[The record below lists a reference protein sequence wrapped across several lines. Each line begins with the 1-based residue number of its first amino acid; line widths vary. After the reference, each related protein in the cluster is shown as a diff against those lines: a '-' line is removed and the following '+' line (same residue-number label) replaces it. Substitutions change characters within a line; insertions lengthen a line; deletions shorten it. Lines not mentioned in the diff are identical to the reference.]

1 MQLLMNDE
9 KKVAPPL
16 PPAPLIALRRPVPRT
31 TYSRRFVL
39 LKLCAVLL
47 VIVLLLVLLFVGVT
61 IYHKA
66 KHPEVL
72 LAVMSIFSVQTS
84 GITA

>member
-1 MQLLMNDE
+1 MVNDE
-9 KKVAPPL
+9 KKVAPP
-16 PPAPLIALRRPVPRT
+16 APLIAVRRPAARPA
-31 TYSRRFVL
+31 YSRRYVL

-66 KHPEVL
+66 KHPEVRL
-72 LAVMSIFSVQTS
+72 FVCLC
-84 GITA
+84 